1 MSAVVDRQQA
11 AFITD
16 KAETNALLDDMSQ
29 RYLGVPYH
37 EFLRRF
43 DRGEYA
49 QDREQPEIVRLA
61 MLRRHFV

>member
-1 MSAVVDRQQA
+1 
-11 AFITD
+11 
-16 KAETNALLDDMSQ
+16 MSQ

-49 QDREQPEIVRLA
+49 QDREQPEIVRRA